1 MPKFTVRVL
10 CIVSKEID
18 VEIEA
23 ATENAAIQEADDL
36 YKDSE
41 RSKQLLARLIENG
54 TMETIASEIVLS

>member
-23 ATENAAIQEADDL
+23 ENAAIQEADDL